1 MSDIAENS
9 ASLLA
14 GLARGESLPA
24 RWYTDPAITEREIHQ
39 IFRKTWNYIGP
50 LKELE
55 KVGDYIT
62 GYVGEIPVVV
72 LRNAAGLAA
81 LVNVCR
87 HRRHEVMKGRGNARM
102 MQCGYHAWTYDLTG
116 GLKSAPRTA
125 AEPGFR
131 LEDYP
136 LLPLSVDTLGPWVF
150 VNADRDAEPL
160 AKHYGKVLDII
171 AASGLNLE
179 TLQLHSRTQWE
190 GHANWKTML
199 ENFLECYHCAIA
211 HPGFSAAID
220 VRPDKYD
227 LSVHGWFCSQVGQ
240 VRQSALEGKS
250 KVKIYD
256 ARGEVAQAQYHLLF
270 PNMTININPGF
281 PNLSIDVWMA
291 NGPSATKGFS
301 EQYFG
306 PGVSEEFVQ
315 ELIEFNRQVGEEDD
329 ALTDSV
335 QRGLRAGIPEKGRF
349 LAGAEHLVGHFQ
361 RLVASALV
369 GDAGEVREAA
379 ERGAGVARRISVE
392 PTD

>member
-50 LKELE
+50 RNELE

-87 HRRHEVMKGRGNARM
+87 HRRHEVMKGRGNARI

-179 TLQLHSRTQWE
+179 TLQLHSRTSWE

-199 ENFLECYHCAIA
+199 ENFLECYH
-211 HPGFSAAID
+211 
-220 VRPDKYD
+220 
-227 LSVHGWFCSQVGQ
+227 
-240 VRQSALEGKS
+240 
-250 KVKIYD
+250 
-256 ARGEVAQAQYHLLF
+256 
-270 PNMTININPGF
+270 
-281 PNLSIDVWMA
+281 
-291 NGPSATKGFS
+291 
-301 EQYFG
+301 
-306 PGVSEEFVQ
+306 
-315 ELIEFNRQVGEEDD
+315 
-329 ALTDSV
+329 
-335 QRGLRAGIPEKGRF
+335 
-349 LAGAEHLVGHFQ
+349 
-361 RLVASALV
+361 
-369 GDAGEVREAA
+369 
-379 ERGAGVARRISVE
+379 
-392 PTD
+392 